1 VQAIRDC
8 SFLSR
13 QVALLKTLVNAVP
26 EGDEL
31 LASLLH
37 DPELGPVGL
46 LAEKQDRRPDE
57 VGPAEAAWLMAGSV
71 LELLEIGGPDAVREQ
86 LEELPRS
93 QREDVVRAVR
103 DSGYPARETL
113 EDFRALVAEPILS
126 APSRPRTVRNAPR
139 RRPRPGKRR
148 GR

>member
-1 VQAIRDC
+1 
-8 SFLSR
+8 
-13 QVALLKTLVNAVP
+13 
-26 EGDEL
+26 
-31 LASLLH
+31 
-37 DPELGPVGL
+37 
-46 LAEKQDRRPDE
+46 
-57 VGPAEAAWLMAGSV
+57 MAGSV

-113 EDFRALVAEPILS
+113 KDFLALVAEPILS
-126 APSRPRTVRNAPR
+126 APSRPRTVRNASR
-139 RRPRPGKRR
+139 RRPRPGKRP

>member
-1 VQAIRDC
+1 M
-8 SFLSR
+8 S
-13 QVALLKTLVNAVP
+13 
-26 EGDEL
+26 
-31 LASLLH
+31 
-37 DPELGPVGL
+37 
-46 LAEKQDRRPDE
+46 
-57 VGPAEAAWLMAGSV
+57 PAEAAWLMAGSV
-71 LELLEIGGPDAVREQ
+71 LELLEIEGPDAVREQ

-126 APSRPRTVRNAPR
+126 APSQPRTVRNAPR

>member
-1 VQAIRDC
+1 
-8 SFLSR
+8 
-13 QVALLKTLVNAVP
+13 
-26 EGDEL
+26 
-31 LASLLH
+31 
-37 DPELGPVGL
+37 
-46 LAEKQDRRPDE
+46 
-57 VGPAEAAWLMAGSV
+57 
-71 LELLEIGGPDAVREQ
+71 LLEIAGPDAVREQ

-93 QREDVVRAVR
+93 QREDAVRAVR

-126 APSRPRTVRNAPR
+126 APPRPRTVRNAPR